1 MREYFVRHL
10 NLMTLAPKALFCF
23 GGDRERDSNPR
34 ISTLTFGAAYPAG
47 ERGFE
52 PTNTWDDLYL
62 FYIRI

>member
-1 MREYFVRHL
+1 MFESG
-10 NLMTLAPKALFCF
+10 ADP
-23 GGDRERDSNPR
+23 EDSNPR
-34 ISTLTFGAAYPAG
+34 ISTLTFGDAYPAG